1 LTAAN
6 GFADQA
12 EVLIKA
18 RQASDIL
25 GATKM
30 DRPEWIDI
38 DKQGW
43 VYATLTNNS
52 DRGGNNQPAVD
63 AANPRVNNTQG
74 NIIRWKEDVDFHAT
88 TFAWNHFIMAGDPSL
103 ARAEA
108 KGNIKGDMFSCPDG
122 LWVDGRGLMWIQTD
136 MSTSAMGKGD
146 LKNFGNNM
154 MLAADV
160 QTGEVRRFLVGPA
173 GCEVTGVTET
183 PDGKTMFINIQH
195 PGETP
200 SELNSPANPRAISNW
215 PDQKPTGRPRS
226 ATVVIRKKDGGII
239 GT

>member
-1 LTAAN
+1 M
-6 GFADQA
+6 
-12 EVLIKA
+12 
-18 RQASDIL
+18 L

-30 DRPEWIDI
+30 DRPEWIDV

-52 DRGGNNQPAVD
+52 NRGANNMPAVD
-63 AANPRVNNTQG
+63 AANPRANNTQG
-74 NIIRWKEDVDFHAT
+74 NIIRWKEDVDFHAS
-88 TFAWNHFIMAGDPSL
+88 TFVWNHFVMAGDASL

-108 KGNIKGDMFSCPDG
+108 KGNIQGDLFSCPDG

-136 MSTSAMGKGD
+136 MSTSNMGKGD

-160 QTGEVRRFLVGPA
+160 QTGEVRRFLVGPS
-173 GCEVTGVTET
+173 GSEITGVTET
-183 PDGKTMFINIQH
+183 PDGRTMFLNIQH
-195 PGETP
+195 PGEP
-200 SELNSPANPRAISNW
+200 SSERTNPATPRAFSNW
-215 PDQKPTGRPRS
+215 PDQKPDGRPRS
-226 ATVVIRKKDGGII
+226 ATVVVRKLDGGII